1 MEYRFKILNY
11 TFKSFSG
18 LNTYILS
25 DIFQSFMN
33 SLGDFVFFFLTSFLI
48 ILELSRQIWDTFLK
62 FKESKLILSHLYQNI
77 EIFKISNDIRYQI
90 LAISPW
96 HILALSR
103 SNLVLP
109 GADKPLE
116 ELRHNVQYFAH
127 ARNIMMKYYLCR
139 FLLFLDL

>member
-1 MEYRFKILNY
+1 M
-11 TFKSFSG
+11 G
-18 LNTYILS
+18 
-25 DIFQSFMN
+25 
-33 SLGDFVFFFLTSFLI
+33 
-48 ILELSRQIWDTFLK
+48 
-62 FKESKLILSHLYQNI
+62 
-77 EIFKISNDIRYQI
+77 YQI

-127 ARNIMMKYYLCR
+127 AENIMMK
-139 FLLFLDL
+139 